1 MFRALSLVAAVFLA
15 ALLVVSGCS
24 SSNPYGTGGG
34 GTGGGG
40 TPGANEVW
48 MSGFAF
54 VPSSKTIAKGTTITW
69 TNKDNATHTVHQTSG
84 PVSFQSPNLG
94 QGATWSFSFSTAGTY
109 TYKCDF
115 HPYMTGTI
123 VVNP

>member
-1 MFRALSLVAAVFLA
+1 MLRGLGFIVAVFLA
-15 ALLVVSGCS
+15 ALTVLSGCS
-24 SSNPYGTGGG
+24 SSNPYGTGS

-54 VPSSKTIAKGTTITW
+54 VPSSKTVAKGTTITW

-84 PVSFQSPNLG
+84 PVPFQSPNLG
-94 QGATWSFSFSTAGTY
+94 QGATWSFNFSTAGTY